1 MLLLRLMLMLVL
13 IAMFALLATYVVT
26 KNKKYLTYI
35 LTSIKFLGIIL
46 GAMFVVFLLT
56 RVIRF

>member
-1 MLLLRLMLMLVL
+1 MLLLRFMLMLVL